1 MVDPSC
7 YQVKKGEGKENAE
20 RHNYIVGVKMSVSS
34 VNDIK
39 DQDYHGSKDAS
50 E

>member
-7 YQVKKGEGKENAE
+7 YQVKEGKGKEDAE
-20 RHNYIVGVKMSVSS
+20 GHNYIIGVKMSVSS

-39 DQDYHGSKDAS
+39 DQDNHGSKDAS